1 MITSSV
7 RELNSTKAKVAKLE
21 QALAREL
28 ASLPAA
34 YGFDS
39 LKEFASAIKA
49 AGGGGKRAKRP
60 RKAAA
65 PKKRKRAK
73 ITDAVRA
80 KVKALVKAGKSGS
93 TIAEALG
100 ISLPSVRNI
109 KSALGLVNKREKA
122 ATRTRHAKARRKA
135 APKARKAPKKGA
147 LSASKAFPAT
157 PLAPSGEPM
166 A

>member
-7 RELNSTKAKVAKLE
+7 RELNSTKAKVARLE
-21 QALAREL
+21 QALAEEL

-49 AGGGGKRAKRP
+49 AGGSGRSAGRP

-65 PKKRKRAK
+65 SKKRKRAK

-80 KVKALVKAGKSGS
+80 KVKAFVKAGKSGS
-93 TIAEALG
+93 AIDKALG
-100 ISLPSVRNI
+100 ISLPSVQNV

-122 ATRTRHAKARRKA
+122 APKTRHAKAKRRAASRARKGPKKAFRGALKA
-135 APKARKAPKKGA
+135 APAV
-147 LSASKAFPAT
+147 PAT
-157 PLAPSGEPM
+157 PLGPVA
-166 A
+166 